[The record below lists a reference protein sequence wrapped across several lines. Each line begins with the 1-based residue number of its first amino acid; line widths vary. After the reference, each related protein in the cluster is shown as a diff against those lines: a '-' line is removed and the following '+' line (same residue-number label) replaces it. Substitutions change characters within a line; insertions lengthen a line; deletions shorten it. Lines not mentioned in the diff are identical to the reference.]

1 MCSSLSREL
10 AIRLWDLRALI
21 DSPVLRSAAVS
32 VHLFP
37 FAFCLPP
44 DCIKDDCQH
53 TCAFTSLQQ
62 LEVSAFPKRRILT
75 EIVDPRPSS
84 FSCLFSNTSFHSCS
98 VFPYII
104 NILMTWNVRTILL
117 PVQVSKTLYA
127 ICFLNSKSSKPLPR
141 YKSPH
146 FQNKAKWR
154 TYSILMLPKFN
165 FLHECFLHSHAL
177 QQRPWISY
185 EWLVSNSATTLIAQ
199 LLWNRDVFKWKCF
212 YLILLNT
219 QIHHLSLSEQNSLPN
234 QACGPHPCN

>member
-1 MCSSLSREL
+1 MSSLRREL
-10 AIRLWDLRALI
+10 ALDFGIKRLF
-21 DSPVLRSAAVS
+21 DSLALRSAAAS
-32 VHLFP
+32 VHFISLCNFY
-37 FAFCLPP
+37 LPP

-75 EIVDPRPSS
+75 EIVDPRPSL

-104 NILMTWNVRTILL
+104 NILMTWNVQTILL

-165 FLHECFLHSHAL
+165 FLHECFWHSHAL

-185 EWLVSNSATTLIAQ
+185 EWLVSIIQ
-199 LLWNRDVFKWKCF
+199 L
-212 YLILLNT
+212 
-219 QIHHLSLSEQNSLPN
+219 
-234 QACGPHPCN
+234 PCL

>member
-1 MCSSLSREL
+1 MSSLRREL
-10 AIRLWDLRALI
+10 ALDFGIKRQLTALYS
-21 DSPVLRSAAVS
+21 DQLL
-32 VHLFP
+32 HLFTLFP

-104 NILMTWNVRTILL
+104 NILMTWNVQTNLS

-127 ICFLNSKSSKPLPR
+127 ICFLNSKSSKPLPS

-146 FQNKAKWR
+146 FQKEAK
-154 TYSILMLPKFN
+154 
-165 FLHECFLHSHAL
+165 
-177 QQRPWISY
+177 
-185 EWLVSNSATTLIAQ
+185 
-199 LLWNRDVFKWKCF
+199 
-212 YLILLNT
+212 
-219 QIHHLSLSEQNSLPN
+219 
-234 QACGPHPCN
+234 

>member
-1 MCSSLSREL
+1 MSSLRREL
-10 AIRLWDLRALI
+10 ALDFGIKRLF
-21 DSPVLRSAAVS
+21 DSLVLRSAAAS

-75 EIVDPRPSS
+75 EIVDPRPSL

-104 NILMTWNVRTILL
+104 NILMTWNVQTNLS
-117 PVQVSKTLYA
+117 PDQVSKTLYA
-127 ICFLNSKSSKPLPR
+127 ICFLNSKSSKPLPS

-212 YLILLNT
+212 YLI
-219 QIHHLSLSEQNSLPN
+219 
-234 QACGPHPCN
+234 